1 MPYIRYMVTR
11 GVPVFVYSGLPSPT
25 LFPHTNMSTLL
36 KTIVMMMNNL
46 TVSSEHLKHAR
57 NTTCVYFFTCCDF
70 HQQVICFVCQ
80 SFFNPE
86 INLN

>member
-1 MPYIRYMVTR
+1 MEYDIWQMIYMLYIRYTVTH

-57 NTTCVYFFTCCDF
+57 NTTCYRV
-70 HQQVICFVCQ
+70 
-80 SFFNPE
+80 
-86 INLN
+86 

>member
-1 MPYIRYMVTR
+1 MEYDIWQMIYMLYIRYTVTH

-57 NTTCVYFFTCCDF
+57 NTTYYCV
-70 HQQVICFVCQ
+70 
-80 SFFNPE
+80 
-86 INLN
+86 